1 MFFDLN
7 NITIDNRDN
16 ICSVCSRPYPHS
28 KKFVNGFK
36 DGDKSIKEVTL
47 ITSHAGC
54 RNLVD
59 KLNKA
64 KDAVLE
70 LEFKIFSLQNTNVS
84 M

>member
-7 NITIDNRDN
+7 NIIIDNSDN
-16 ICSVCSRPYPHS
+16 ICSVCGKDYPHS

-47 ITSHAGC
+47 ITAHAGC
-54 RNLVD
+54 RNLIE

-64 KDAVLE
+64 KSLVLD
-70 LEFKIFSLQNTNVS
+70 LQYKIYELQN
-84 M
+84 